1 MLFKHKTNL
10 IYNSITNINFVK
22 EEQRRCCYFRV
33 GGGGGSFTSENKS
46 SKNYTKWDFT
56 RYSKAI
62 TLATFIS
69 EKYGF
74 LGPSSKLVQDYSD
87 QKSCLEN

>member
-10 IYNSITNINFVK
+10 IYKSITNINFVK

-46 SKNYTKWDFT
+46 SKNYTK
-56 RYSKAI
+56 
-62 TLATFIS
+62 
-69 EKYGF
+69 
-74 LGPSSKLVQDYSD
+74 
-87 QKSCLEN
+87 